1 MPGTF
6 IAVQRNPQPGEIES
20 LSSEFGQPVHDFSE
34 LNEDL
39 EGMLALMSLLDDY
52 IGVSN
57 TNTHLRAGVGKTGR
71 VLVPNPPDWR
81 WMMNHG
87 RTSPW
92 FPGFT
97 VYRQSLN
104 GDWDT
109 ALADL
114 KRDLHP
120 MEPPLNR

>member
-1 MPGTF
+1 MGG
-6 IAVQRNPQPGEIES
+6 RMRM
-20 LSSEFGQPVHDFSE
+20 VHCAK

-39 EGMLALMSLLDDY
+39 EGMLALMSLLDEY

-57 TNTHLRAGVGKTGR
+57 TNTHLRAATGKTAR

-92 FPGFT
+92 FPGFA
-97 VYRQSLN
+97 VYRQSLQ
-104 GDWDT
+104 GDWDA
-109 ALADL
+109 ALAELKKDL
-114 KRDLHP
+114 SAGDAMDKQSR
-120 MEPPLNR
+120 